1 MPTPLELTQQL
12 LDISVTERGQF
23 RSCRRRWWYGVIENL
38 QPRLS
43 DDFALQFGTGIH
55 DALEA
60 FYKEPTL
67 PRAKRAER
75 AVKAF
80 EAWSK
85 REKDLA
91 IDNDAFERVLEHEE
105 LGYHMLL
112 GHFDYD
118 QVAPVQLGK
127 PLAVEGIPLPGSRLK
142 PKRPTG
148 YPKAAEVVRHE
159 SGRLLVPIVDPDTK
173 EPLVDPDLGTVVFL
187 SMRMDLISQRDS
199 PKKGIWIT
207 DHKTATSA
215 PSDKGIDFDDQVTGY
230 CYGAWRW
237 LGQIPRGVVYN
248 SLIKQIPK
256 EPRMVQSKRKSE
268 GLVLSYAKDQL
279 TTPDMYRQALIDN
292 GLMKRGKVISEDHAL
307 CLGALL
313 ARGWDPFFRRYEV
326 MRNAH
331 ELESFERHLV
341 NEYRDMVAA
350 WQDPALRYPNRS
362 TWTCPRCPVNKICLA
377 IEDGSDAE
385 FVIEHQFV
393 VGPDRKAAER

>member
-1 MPTPLELTQQL
+1 LPTPLELTQQL

-23 RSCRRRWWYGVIENL
+23 RTCRRRWWYSVIENL

-60 FYKEPTL
+60 FYRSRSSR
-67 PRAKRAER
+67 PRRVEASIE
-75 AVKAF
+75 AF

-85 REKDLA
+85 REKEAA
-91 IDNDAFERVLEHEE
+91 IDNDAFERVLEYEE
-105 LGYHMLL
+105 LGHHMLL
-112 GHFDYD
+112 GYFNYD
-118 QVAPVQLGK
+118 KVAPVQLGK
-127 PLAVEGIPLPGSRLK
+127 PLAVEGIALPGSQLK
-142 PKRPTG
+142 PKLPAG
-148 YPKAAEVVRHE
+148 YPKAAAVVRHE
-159 SGRLLVPIVDPDTK
+159 SGRLLVPVVDPDTK
-173 EPLVDPDLGTVVFL
+173 QPLNDPDLNRPVFL
-187 SMRMDLISQRDS
+187 SMRLDLITQRES

-207 DHKTATSA
+207 DHKTASSA
-215 PSDKGIDFDDQVTGY
+215 PSDKGIDYDDQITGY
-230 CYGAWRW
+230 CYGTWRW

-256 EPRMVQSKRKSE
+256 EPRMVQGKRKDE
-268 GLVLSYAKDQL
+268 GLVLSTAKDQL
-279 TTPDMYRQALIDN
+279 TTPDLYQAALIEQ
-292 GLMKRGKVISEDHAL
+292 GLMKRGRILSEEHAL
-307 CLGALL
+307 CMGALL

-331 ELESFERHLV
+331 ELESFEHHLV
-341 NEYRDMVAA
+341 NEYRDMVEAYD
-350 WQDPALRYPNRS
+350 DPAKRYPNRS

-385 FVIEHQFV
+385 FVIDHQFV